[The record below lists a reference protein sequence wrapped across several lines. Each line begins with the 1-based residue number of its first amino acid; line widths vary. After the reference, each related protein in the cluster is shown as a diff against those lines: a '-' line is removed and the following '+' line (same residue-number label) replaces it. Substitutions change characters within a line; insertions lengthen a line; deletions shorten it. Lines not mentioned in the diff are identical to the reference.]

1 VFTPLHEINLF
12 WPVITG
18 FIAPPFLWQAA
29 VGVAKS
35 GPVRRQ
41 WSLLIWVITLVLVTF
56 SLSFF
61 SKLPFSN
68 ALLMGVLA
76 VTLVWYFRE
85 LNVERSY
92 LSTIGLVALV
102 VLLVEIDLAVLSL
115 RSWLGTLA
123 SGTAVGIAVGF
134 VGIYLFRRV
143 KQRKWKN
150 VFFFGWTYVAYLAA
164 IAIDTSAIAATLA
177 TALVVSTYGYSIG
190 LWRRSGDIPVPSNT
204 PFFFYLAAGV
214 WITLG
219 WQAHAV
225 LSLTSLSG
233 IFPVLVIVAI
243 SVLVIRKIAP
253 ILKEDRWIRL
263 LRKET
268 GVLLLLLGGI
278 LFWPQQAFLTTISV
292 EIALLAALFLII
304 LLRVSIKTLF
314 ELIGVQFSWTTE
326 NK

>member
-1 VFTPLHEINLF
+1 
-12 WPVITG
+12 
-18 FIAPPFLWQAA
+18 
-29 VGVAKS
+29 
-35 GPVRRQ
+35 
-41 WSLLIWVITLVLVTF
+41 
-56 SLSFF
+56 
-61 SKLPFSN
+61 
-68 ALLMGVLA
+68 
-76 VTLVWYFRE
+76 
-85 LNVERSY
+85 
-92 LSTIGLVALV
+92 
-102 VLLVEIDLAVLSL
+102 
-115 RSWLGTLA
+115 
-123 SGTAVGIAVGF
+123 
-134 VGIYLFRRV
+134 
-143 KQRKWKN
+143 
-150 VFFFGWTYVAYLAA
+150 
-164 IAIDTSAIAATLA
+164 
-177 TALVVSTYGYSIG
+177 
-190 LWRRSGDIPVPSNT
+190 VPSNT